1 MSKTAWPVLIAVMLL
16 TMACRGGAAG
26 RAAPLPHPT
35 DLAGRLALAVC
46 IIGLWWLAFK
56 ILRG

>member
-1 MSKTAWPVLIAVMLL
+1 MAKVAWPAAIVVML
-16 TMACRGGAAG
+16 MAGCRGAAG

-35 DLAGRLALAVC
+35 DLAGWLALAVFVLG
-46 IIGLWWLAFK
+46 IWWLAYK

>member
-1 MSKTAWPVLIAVMLL
+1 VLIAVMLL

-35 DLAGRLALAVC
+35 DLAGWLALAVC

>member
-1 MSKTAWPVLIAVMLL
+1 MRNAVWPSVIAVMLL
-16 TMACRGGAAG
+16 TACRGAAG

-35 DLAGRLALAVC
+35 DLAGWLALAVFV
-46 IIGLWWLAFK
+46 IGIWWLAFK